1 MNETPQKGD
10 VWQTIG
16 KRGDKRRVTGIGDD
30 HRGTIVRWENDQGN
44 TGTCEI
50 HNFARMRRL
59 IERDG
64 KPIGGAS

>member
-30 HRGTIVRWENDQGN
+30 HRGTIVCWEGIDRNDNGV
-44 TGTCEI
+44 CAI
-50 HNFARMRRL
+50 HTFARKRRL

-64 KPIGGAS
+64 KPIG